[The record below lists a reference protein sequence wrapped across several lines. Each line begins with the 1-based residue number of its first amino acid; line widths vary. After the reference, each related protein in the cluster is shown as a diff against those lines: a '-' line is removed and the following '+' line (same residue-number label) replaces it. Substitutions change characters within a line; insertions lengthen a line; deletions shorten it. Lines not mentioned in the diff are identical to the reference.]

1 MPLQLSHASLFSISP
16 NPYMVLNRD
25 LVYVDANDAYLRVT
39 GRRREEVI
47 GRHIFDAFPGDP
59 DDPQDSAAVLRQSL
73 RHALDRGETH
83 HLPLIRYSIARQV
96 DGREV
101 VEERFWSATHV
112 PVRNAEGAVVA
123 VLQHTVDVTELQT
136 LKQAMRASRTM
147 ELEKGILERAREV
160 AASNAMLDA
169 QHRHLRRL
177 FEQAPG
183 FIAVLRGPLHV
194 FDLVNESYRQLIGHR
209 DVVGKTVRQALPE
222 VEGQGFFELLDRV
235 YASGEP
241 YVGRSIRVL
250 LQRTPDAPPEERW
263 IDLVYQPVLEDDG
276 SVSGILAQGHD
287 MTEQHQAQEE
297 MRRYRTQLEQL
308 LSERTQDLLQS
319 RAEHEQTRAQ
329 LEHVQKLEALG
340 RLTGGIAH
348 DFNNLLQVLNNSLL
362 LLKRVTQG
370 NEPAQRWIATAGNAV
385 SSGAKLTGQLLAFAR
400 KQPLE
405 PRALNIGRLLQ
416 GMDDLLRRSLG
427 GAVEVETVIAGGL
440 WNTHADPTQLENVIL
455 NLAINARDA
464 MDGEGRLTIEAR
476 NAMLDDLYAD
486 THHEVAPGQYV
497 LLAVSDTGCGMPP
510 DVIERAFEPFFSTKP
525 ANQGTGLGLSM
536 VYGFVKQSG
545 GHVKIYSEPG
555 HGTTVKI
562 YLPRSHQA
570 EEQPELRVTGPVEGG
585 TETVL
590 VVEDD
595 PAVLATTVETLD
607 DLGYRVLKAS
617 DGQSALAIVNSGV
630 PIDLLFTDVVMP
642 GPVRSVDLARQ
653 AQQALPQLKVLFT
666 SGYTENAIVHGG
678 RLDPG
683 VNLISKPYR
692 REDLARKIRQVLQ
705 QGAGAAAAQPA
716 QLDVLFV
723 EDDAELR
730 HLGVELLRL
739 LGHRVMAVGSA
750 EEALAQMA
758 APPGHPRHAGQ
769 PGGSGEPGE
778 RGGSGE
784 TGPASPPG
792 GSDAPPREPRR
803 FDVLLT
809 DVALPGLSGVELAR
823 EARARQPGIR
833 VILASGYGRSALP
846 EAEQAGDRTLLL
858 PKPYSADG
866 LKEALARVARAV
878 R

>member
-1 MPLQLSHASLFSISP
+1 MPLPLSHASLFSISP
-16 NPYMVLNRD
+16 NPYMVLNRE
-25 LVYVDANDAYLRVT
+25 LVYLDANDAYLRVT
-39 GRRREEVI
+39 GRRREDII
-47 GRHIFDAFPGDP
+47 GRKLFDAFPGDS
-59 DDPQDSAAVLRQSL
+59 QDAQESTALLRQSL
-73 RHALDRGETH
+73 RHALDRGEPH
-83 HLPLIRYSIARQV
+83 HLPLIRYCIARHE

-101 VEERFWSATHV
+101 VEERYWSATHV
-112 PVRNAEGAVVA
+112 PVRDATGQVVA

-136 LKQAMRASRTM
+136 LKKAVRASRAL
-147 ELEKGILERAREV
+147 ELEKGILDRAREL

-194 FDLVNESYRQLIGHR
+194 FDLVNEAYRQLIGHR
-209 DVVGKTVRQALPE
+209 DVVGKTVREALPE
-222 VEGQGFFELLDRV
+222 IEGQGFFELLDRV
-235 YASGEP
+235 YATGEP
-241 YVGRSIRVL
+241 YVGRQLRVL
-250 LQRTPDAPPEERW
+250 LQRTPGAAPEERW
-263 IDLVYQPVLEDDG
+263 VDLVYQPVLEEDG
-276 SVSGILAQGHD
+276 TVSGILAQGHD
-287 MTEQHQAQEE
+287 MTEQHLAQQE
-297 MRRYRTQLEQL
+297 MQRYRTRLEQL
-308 LSERTQDLLQS
+308 LSERTQALMQS
-319 RAEHEQTRAQ
+319 RADHEQTRAQ

-340 RLTGGIAH
+340 RLTGGVAH
-348 DFNNLLQVLNNSLL
+348 DFNNLLQVLNNALL

-370 NEPAQRWIATAGNAV
+370 NEPAQRWIGTATNAV
-385 SSGAKLTGQLLAFAR
+385 GNGAKLTAQLLAFAR

-405 PRALNIGRLLQ
+405 PRTLNIGRLLQ

-427 GAVEVETVIAGGL
+427 GSVEVETVIGGGL

-464 MDGEGRLTIEAR
+464 MDGEGKLTIEAR

-486 THHEVAPGQYV
+486 THHEVKPGQYV

-510 DVIERAFEPFFSTKP
+510 EVIERAFEPFYSTKP

-536 VYGFVKQSG
+536 VYGYVKQSG

-595 PAVLATTVETLD
+595 PAVLATTVEMLD

-617 DGQSALAIVNSGV
+617 DGQSALAIVHSGV

-653 AQQALPQLKVLFT
+653 TQQALPGVKVLFT

-705 QGAGAAAAQPA
+705 QGAATAGGEAG
-716 QLDVLFV
+716 QLEILFV

-730 HLGVELLRL
+730 HLGMELLGL
-739 LGHRVMAVGSA
+739 LGHRVTAVGSA
-750 EEALAQMA
+750 EEALAQM
-758 APPGHPRHAGQ
+758 Q
-769 PGGSGEPGE
+769 PSPE
-778 RGGSGE
+778 R
-784 TGPASPPG
+784 PA
-792 GSDAPPREPRR
+792 RL

-809 DVALPGLSGVELAR
+809 DVALPGLSGIELAR
-823 EARARQPGIR
+823 EARARRPGLR
-833 VILASGYGRSALP
+833 VILASGYGRSVLP
-846 EAEQAGDRTLLL
+846 GADQAGDRTLLL
-858 PKPYSADG
+858 PKPYSVEG
-866 LKEALARVARAV
+866 LKEALARAARPV
-878 R
+878 D

>member
-1 MPLQLSHASLFSISP
+1 MPASISHASLFSISP
-16 NPYMVLNRD
+16 NPYMVLDRE
-25 LVYVDANDAYLRVT
+25 LVYVDANEAYLRVT
-39 GRRREEVI
+39 GKRREELI
-47 GRHIFDAFPGDP
+47 GRYLFDLFPGNV
-59 DDPQDSAAVLRQSL
+59 DDRDDAAVPQLRQSL
-73 RHALDRGETH
+73 EHVLATGQTH
-83 HLPLIRYSIARQV
+83 HLPLIRYSIPRVV

-112 PVRNAEGAVVA
+112 PVRDAEGRVVG

-136 LKQAMRASRTM
+136 LRRTLRATRIGH
-147 ELEKGILERAREV
+147 ELEMEKGILDRAREV
-160 AASNAMLDA
+160 AASNAVLDA

-194 FDLVNESYRQLIGHR
+194 FDLVNESYRQLVGHR
-209 DVVGKTVRQALPE
+209 DLVGKPVREALPE
-222 VEGQGFFELLDRV
+222 IAGQGFYELLDRV
-235 YASGEP
+235 YASGEA
-241 YVGRSIRVL
+241 YVGRDIRVL
-250 LQRTPDAPPEERW
+250 LQRTPDAPAEERW
-263 IDLVYQPVLEDDG
+263 IDFVYQPVLEDDG

-287 MTEQHQAQEE
+287 MTEQHQAVEE
-297 MRRYRTQLEQL
+297 LQRYRLQLERL
-308 LSERTQDLLQS
+308 LSERTQALAQS
-319 RAEHEQTRAQ
+319 RAEHAETRAQ
-329 LEHVQKLEALG
+329 LEHVQRLEALG

-362 LLKRVTQG
+362 LLKRATDG
-370 NEPAQRWIATAGNAV
+370 NETAQRWIGTAGNAV
-385 SSGAKLTGQLLAFAR
+385 ANGAKLTAQLLAFAR
-400 KQPLE
+400 RQPLE
-405 PRALNIGRLLQ
+405 PRTLNVGRLLQ

-427 GAVEVETVIAGGL
+427 GAIEVETVIAGGL

-486 THHEVAPGQYV
+486 THHEVTPGQYV

-510 DVIERAFEPFFSTKP
+510 DVIERAFDPFFTTKP

-617 DGQSALAIVNSGV
+617 DGQSALAIVHSGV
-630 PIDLLFTDVVMP
+630 PIDLLFSDVVMP

-653 AQQALPQLKVLFT
+653 ARQALPQLKVLFT

-705 QGAGAAAAQPA
+705 QGADVQQAAAEAA
-716 QLDVLFV
+716 LDILFV
-723 EDDAELR
+723 EDDVELR
-730 HLGVELLRL
+730 HLGMELLGM
-739 LGHRVMAVGSA
+739 LGHRVSAVPSA
-750 EEALAQMA
+750 EDALTLLE
-758 APPGHPRHAGQ
+758 APPGHDGQ
-769 PGGSGEPGE
+769 
-778 RGGSGE
+778 
-784 TGPASPPG
+784 
-792 GSDAPPREPRR
+792 PRR

-823 EARARQPGIR
+823 EARARWPGLR
-833 VILASGYGRSALP
+833 VILASGYGRSVLP
-846 EAEQAGDRTLLL
+846 GAEQAGDRTLLL
-858 PKPYSADG
+858 PKPYSLDG
-866 LKEALARVARAV
+866 LKQALARVARAV
-878 R
+878 